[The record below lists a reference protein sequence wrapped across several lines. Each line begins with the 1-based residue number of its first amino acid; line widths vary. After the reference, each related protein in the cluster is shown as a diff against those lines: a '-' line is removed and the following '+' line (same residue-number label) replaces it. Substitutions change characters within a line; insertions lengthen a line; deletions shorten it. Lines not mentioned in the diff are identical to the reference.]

1 MKLSA
6 TLSSY
11 FGRQF
16 VFWVIS
22 TFLAIMGIVFL
33 LDLVELL
40 RRASDKEGVSFGTI
54 LEMAL
59 LKAPQMG
66 QTVFPFAILA
76 GGMMAFTRM
85 TRSQELVVARSAG
98 VSVWQFLLPALLVAL
113 FIGVVRV
120 TVFNPVA
127 SVMTAKFEA
136 LENRVLRSRGNA
148 LAVSPGGIWIRERTP
163 DGHSVL
169 HARGIVGDGDGEALS
184 EVLVFL
190 FEGEDNFVSRVDA
203 ESALLKSGYWLL
215 RNAVLISEDGVPTIQ
230 PTFRLTTNLTRGNI
244 QDSFASPNTMSFW
257 EFPRFISILENA
269 GFSAARHR
277 LHWHSLL
284 ASPLLLC
291 AMVLIAATFSL
302 RMTQRGGTLPWVCAG
317 LFFGFFIYFMSDV
330 VFALGL
336 SSRIPEVLAAWTP
349 ATVTTLLGV
358 ASLLHF
364 EDG

>member
-16 VFWVIS
+16 VFWVIG
-22 TFLAIMGIVFL
+22 TFLAIMGLVFL

-66 QTVFPFAILA
+66 QSIFPFAILA

-113 FIGVVRV
+113 VIGVVRV
-120 TVFNPVA
+120 TIFNPVA
-127 SVMTAKFEA
+127 SVMTAKFEI
-136 LENRVLRSRGNA
+136 LENRVLRSRSNA

-163 DGHSVL
+163 SGHSVL
-169 HARGIVGDGDGEALS
+169 HARGVVGDGEALS

-190 FEGEDNFVSRVDA
+190 FEGEDKFVSRIDA
-203 ESALLKSGYWLL
+203 ESALLKPGFWLL
-215 RNAVLISEDGVPTIQ
+215 NNAVLISEDGVPSIQ
-230 PTFRLTTNLTRGNI
+230 PTFRLTTGLTIDNI

-257 EFPRFISILENA
+257 ELPRFISILESA
-269 GFSAARHR
+269 GFSAVRHR

-291 AMVLIAATFSL
+291 AMVLIAAIFSL
-302 RMTQRGGTLPWVCAG
+302 RMTRRGGTLPWACAG
-317 LFFGFFIYFMSDV
+317 LFFGFFLYFMSDV

-358 ASLLHF
+358 ASLLHL

>member
-1 MKLSA
+1 VKLSA

-16 VFWVIS
+16 VFWVLG

-33 LDLVELL
+33 VDLVELL
-40 RRASDKEGVSFGTI
+40 RRASDKEGATLGTVV
-54 LEMAL
+54 EMAL
-59 LKAPQMG
+59 LKAPRMG
-66 QTVFPFAILA
+66 QAVFPFAILA

-85 TRSQELVVARSAG
+85 TRNQELVVARSAG
-98 VSVWQFLLPALLVAL
+98 VSVWQFLLPALIVAL
-113 FIGVVRV
+113 VFGVFRV
-120 TVFNPVA
+120 TVLNPVA

-136 LENRVLRSRGNA
+136 LENSVLRDGGNA
-148 LAVSPGGIWIRERTP
+148 LAVSSEGLWIREKTP
-163 DGHSVL
+163 GGHSVL
-169 HARGIVGDGDGEALS
+169 HARGIIGEGDTIYD
-184 EVLVFL
+184 VIVFI
-190 FEGEDNFVSRVDA
+190 FEGEDRFKSRVDA
-203 ESALLKSGYWLL
+203 ESAQLEPGHWIL
-215 RNAVLISEDGVPTIQ
+215 RKAVLISEDGIPSVRPVYRLATELTID
-230 PTFRLTTNLTRGNI
+230 NI
-244 QDSFASPNTMSFW
+244 HDSFASPNTMSFW
-257 EFPRFISILENA
+257 ELPRFISILEDA
-269 GFSAARHR
+269 GFSAVRHR

-302 RMTQRGGTLPWVCAG
+302 RMTRRGGTMPWVCAG
-317 LFFGFFIYFMSDV
+317 LFFGFFLYFMSDL

-358 ASLLHF
+358 ASLLHL

>member
-1 MKLSA
+1 VKLSA

-16 VFWVIS
+16 VFWVVG

-33 LDLVELL
+33 IDLVELL
-40 RRASDKEGVSFGTI
+40 RRASDNEGVSFATI
-54 LEMAL
+54 MEMAL

-66 QTVFPFAILA
+66 QAVFPFAILA

-85 TRSQELVVARSAG
+85 TRNQELVVARSAG

-113 FIGVVRV
+113 FIGVFRV

-136 LENRVLRSRGNA
+136 LENSVLRAGGNA
-148 LAVSPGGIWIRERTP
+148 LAVSSEGLWIRERTTG
-163 DGHSVL
+163 GHSVL
-169 HARGIVGDGDGEALS
+169 HARGIIGDGEALS
-184 EVLVFL
+184 DVIVFL
-190 FEGEDNFVSRVDA
+190 FEGEDKFLSRIDA
-203 ESALLKSGYWLL
+203 DSAQLEPGYWVLHK
-215 RNAVLISEDGVPTIQ
+215 AVLISEDGIPSLRPVY
-230 PTFRLTTNLTRGNI
+230 RLATELTVDNI

-257 EFPRFISILENA
+257 ELPRFISILENA
-269 GFSAARHR
+269 GFSAVRHR
-277 LHWHSLL
+277 LHWHALL

-291 AMVLIAATFSL
+291 SMVLIAATFSL
-302 RMTQRGGTLPWVCAG
+302 RMTRRGGTMPWVCAG
-317 LFFGFFIYFMSDV
+317 LFFGFFLYFMSDL

-349 ATVTTLLGV
+349 ATVTALLGV
-358 ASLLHF
+358 ASLLHL